1 MKLHSAFIAVLLM
14 ALVTYLP
21 RMLPLAIFRKPLC
34 SRFIKSFLK
43 YVPYAVL
50 GALTFPDIFY
60 STGTL
65 ATALCGTIA
74 ALVLAYFERS
84 LVTVALGAIITV
96 YITGFFL

>member
-1 MKLHSAFIAVLLM
+1 MKLQAAFLAILLM

-21 RMLPLAIFRKPLC
+21 RMLPLAIFRKPLR
-34 SRFIKSFLK
+34 SRYIKSFLK
-43 YVPYAVL
+43 YVPFAVL

-65 ATALCGTIA
+65 ATAICGTVA
-74 ALVLAYFERS
+74 ALILAYFERS

-96 YITGFFL
+96 YITGFIF

>member
-1 MKLHSAFIAVLLM
+1 MKLQAAFLAVLLM

-21 RMLPLAIFRKPLC
+21 RMLPLAIFRKPLR

-43 YVPYAVL
+43 YVPFAVL

-65 ATALCGTIA
+65 ATAICGTIA
-74 ALVLAYFERS
+74 ALILAYFERS

-96 YITGFFL
+96 YITGFLF